1 MDWKRVEQN
10 WDAMVPAIVAR
21 WPQADADE
29 VAAIDGNRDALNIY
43 LGQVSGLT
51 PREANEAIDEWLA
64 GPFPS
69 DAVMD
74 PHNDNSQILHSAN
87 NIPAGEDPSDDDA
100 AFGDDD
106 IAQSPVGRD

>member
-10 WDAMVPAIVAR
+10 WEAMVPAIVAR
-21 WPQADADE
+21 WPEADADE
-29 VAAIDGNRDALNIY
+29 VAAIDGSRDAFNIY

-51 PREANEAIDEWLA
+51 PREAEEAIDEWLA

-74 PHNDNSQILHSAN
+74 PNNDNSQILRSVN
-87 NIPAGEDPSDDDA
+87 VIPEGEDPSDDDS
-100 AFGDDD
+100 AFGDDRLAD
-106 IAQSPVGRD
+106 SPVGRD